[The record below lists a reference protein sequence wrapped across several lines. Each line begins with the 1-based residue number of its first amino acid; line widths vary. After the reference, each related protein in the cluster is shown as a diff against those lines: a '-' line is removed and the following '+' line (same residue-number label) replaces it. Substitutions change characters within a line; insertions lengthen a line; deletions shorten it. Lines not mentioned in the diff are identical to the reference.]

1 MSTQQIAFGKLGEKI
16 QLEVVSIDNIV
27 KNFEIGAN
35 EGLEAKIQKN
45 DGNLDQRLMISY
57 GDELLGYVAKSKKEE
72 SSLLISELLEKV
84 VEENGSKVPKIVN
97 LTIKDIKPDSERMS
111 LSTQRIYLE
120 GELVNSIH
128 FEQKQENTSVT
139 INTSAVMFKGSS
151 VVLSEINNELESTG
165 SVRVTAYMNNDK
177 IIAKYR
183 EKDFGMVSA
192 ADESDLD
199 FVKTIIE
206 KKGLANL
213 SIKERSGKSYIAS
226 VLNEKTLKL
235 LSAKEEIE
243 NEKNRILSEGILSE
257 EELNKRLTYMKSLR
271 KNQIAEILKMIVE
284 VPAIVKHRITPEPEI
299 LYQDVDNLFGFVVDG
314 ILVNDSILLK
324 GPKSTGKNTI
334 IETASWL
341 CYKPYAEIILSK
353 TTTEEKIF
361 GQTALVVDEDGHQ
374 ITQYK
379 PTEVTLVL
387 ENGGFVVFDEL
398 NAGISTAL
406 TSINS
411 LADGRQRVDIPNF
424 RMVTRHEN
432 SRIFGT
438 MNPGYIGVAPVNQA
452 VADRFNT
459 TLYVENGLNLLKLYK
474 TIYGEDLLE
483 DKAIALSEIYSKFF
497 DMVNDEDEE
506 SDDAVLTIR
515 GFLSAY
521 KKIAIG
527 QDFVS
532 AVEVSIINK
541 VEDRDIREGLKEVI
555 MDNFGNIK

>member
-1 MSTQQIAFGKLGEKI
+1 MSKEIVFGKLGEKI
-16 QLEVVSIDNIV
+16 QLEVVSIDNII
-27 KNFEIGAN
+27 KDLKAGLS
-35 EGLEAKIQKN
+35 EGLEAKVVKN
-45 DGNLDQRLMISY
+45 DGNLESRVMVSY
-57 GDELLGYVAKSKKEE
+57 NSELIGYVAKNKNYDN
-72 SSLLISELLEKV
+72 SLLSSELMEKV
-84 VEENGSKVPKIVN
+84 IEENGSKMPKIVN
-97 LTIKDIKPDSERMS
+97 LVIKELSSDADNMALS
-111 LSTQRIYLE
+111 LPTKRIILE

-128 FEQKQENTSVT
+128 FEAKQENTSVT
-139 INTSAVMFKGSS
+139 IKTSTVMFKDSAT
-151 VVLSEINNELESTG
+151 VLNDINEELESSG
-165 SVRVTAYMNNDK
+165 AVRVTASINNDK
-177 IIAKYR
+177 IVATYR
-183 EKDFGMVSA
+183 SKPFGMVSG
-192 ADESDLD
+192 DESDLE
-199 FVKTIIE
+199 FVKAIIE
-206 KKGLANL
+206 KSGVVNL
-213 SIKERSGKSYIAS
+213 SIKERSGKSYTAT
-226 VLNEKTLKL
+226 VLNDKALKL
-235 LSAKEEIE
+235 LSAKEEVE

-257 EELNKRLTYMKSLR
+257 EELEKRLKYMKSLR
-271 KNQIAEILKMIVE
+271 KNQVAAILKMIVE
-284 VPAIVKHRITPEPEI
+284 VPEIVQHRITPEPEI
-299 LYQDVDNLFGFVVDG
+299 LYQDVDNLFSFVIDG

-361 GQTALVVDEDGHQ
+361 GQTALVVDDSGHQ

-379 PTEVTLVL
+379 PTEITLVL

-424 RMVTRHEN
+424 RMVSRHEN

-474 TIYGEDLLE
+474 TIYGDDLLE
-483 DKAIALSEIYSKFF
+483 DKAAALSDIYSKFF

-506 SDDAVLTIR
+506 SDDAILTIR

-521 KKIAIG
+521 KKIVVG
-527 QDFVS
+527 QNFLD

-541 VEDRDIREGLKEVI
+541 VEDKEIREALKEVVT
-555 MDNFGNIK
+555 DNFGHIK